1 MKPKNKTLGYLLPVF
16 ILSVFMLIIYGAYT
30 PHQKAEVQRVV
41 CIKFK
46 AGTPVAE
53 VEKHMQEFSN
63 LRRQIPA
70 IVGYSGGKVLN
81 KENLAQD
88 FDVIHY
94 LTFRNEEGI
103 ETYNQHPKHAEFVKS
118 NSPYWE
124 KVLELNSEI
133 EKP

>member
-16 ILSVFMLIIYGAYT
+16 ILSLFMLVIYGAYT
-30 PHQKAEVQRVV
+30 PHQAAAVQRVV

-46 AGTPVAE
+46 AGTPAAE
-53 VEKHMQEFSN
+53 IDKHMKEFSN
-63 LRRQIPA
+63 LRRSIPA
-70 IVGYSGGKVLN
+70 IVGYTGGKVLDSTGS
-81 KENLAQD
+81 AHD

-103 ETYNQHPKHAEFVKS
+103 AEYDAHPKHEAFVKG
-118 NSPYWE
+118 NSAYWE

-133 EKP
+133 EK